1 MAYIKKIK
9 VENVEYELRDAN
21 ALHDGDEG
29 TFNVTVSKATNADN
43 ANNANT
49 VNNHTVQA
57 DVPSEA
63 KFTDTITTNVIVSDT
78 QPTGQR
84 TGDFWYKTV

>member
-29 TFNVTVSKATNADN
+29 TINITATNSVN
-43 ANNANT
+43 A
-49 VNNHTVQA
+49 
-57 DVPSEA
+57 
-63 KFTDTITTNVIVSDT
+63 
-78 QPTGQR
+78 
-84 TGDFWYKTV
+84 